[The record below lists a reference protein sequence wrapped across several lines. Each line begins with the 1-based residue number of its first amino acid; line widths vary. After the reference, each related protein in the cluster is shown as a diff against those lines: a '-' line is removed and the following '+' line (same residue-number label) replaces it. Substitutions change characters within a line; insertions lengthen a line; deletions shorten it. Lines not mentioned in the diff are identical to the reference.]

1 MRCFFLFLLQI
12 SFSMVF
18 DLSKVLSLNDDIL
31 DKDEKLAAAK
41 NEVIFV
47 LILCLAVDQIPA
59 MFCVEQFTL

>member
-47 LILCLAVDQIPA
+47 LILCLAVDQIHA